1 MNKEIFKDKIKKLFP
16 NIDEI
21 FFHQIEKFKVFIQQ
35 KNKMFNLTRLDSDE
49 HIYGEYFYESLRPY
63 STIELNSKSVLD
75 IGSGGGVP
83 GILLKL
89 LENSISL
96 TIIEANTKKT
106 NFLKELCSILSIEST
121 ILTKRAEDISNDERE
136 KFDIVTSRAVAELKI
151 ILEISAPYC
160 KVGGLI
166 IEPKGKNYMNEMENA
181 KKIISL
187 LSISLQKIVNT
198 DFFFIKNDKTN
209 TKFPRKWNVITRN

>member
-1 MNKEIFKDKIKKLFP
+1 MNRETFKDKIKELFH
-16 NIDEI
+16 NIDEN

-49 HIYGEYFYESLRPY
+49 HIYGEYFYESLKPY
-63 STIELNSKSVLD
+63 RNIDLSSKTVLD

-89 LENSISL
+89 LESSISL
-96 TIIEANTKKT
+96 TIIEANAKKC
-106 NFLKELCSILSIEST
+106 NFLKELSSILSIET
-121 ILTKRAEDISNDERE
+121 NILTKRAEDISDDERE

-151 ILEISAPYC
+151 ILEISVPYC

-166 IEPKGKNYMNEMENA
+166 IEPKGKNYMVELNNA

-187 LSISLQKIVNT
+187 LGISSPKIVDT
-198 DFFFIKNDKTN
+198 DFYFTKNEKTN
-209 TKFPRKWNVITRN
+209 SKFPRKWNVIIRK